1 VSVPREQGPDSDEL
15 ALRGCACALRTQQD
29 VDAQLLRM
37 ALDEDDSN
45 DRPSQ
50 LGLGVSLWF
59 KARKLLLK

>member
-1 VSVPREQGPDSDEL
+1 MNSLLESTLDIL

-29 VDAQLLRM
+29 ADAQLLRM

-50 LGLGVSLWF
+50 LGLGVSL
-59 KARKLLLK
+59 

>member
-1 VSVPREQGPDSDEL
+1 
-15 ALRGCACALRTQQD
+15 LRTQQD
-29 VDAQLLRM
+29 ADAQLLRM

-50 LGLGVSLWF
+50 LGLGDSLWF